1 MSSIN
6 RSVFNRHLFYRI
18 KLQTPKTK
26 GTKIGVLKN
35 FAIFTGK
42 HLCWSLFLIKFQAF
56 RAKGLKASFRTPL
69 VAAYASYFVPSV
81 QHVFQTMNYTLS
93 FFYKQ
98 RFFSTQLHCCLT
110 FSWIELQ
117 MLLTCC
123 LIHIS
128 IITTRHFLCLLHL
141 CPCLDV
147 GLFMSYLRELFFILI
162 FNFTDF
168 FFCLFFEICLI
179 IFGW

>member
-42 HLCWSLFLIKFQAF
+42 HLCWSLFLIKLQAF

-81 QHVFQTMNYTLS
+81 QHVFQTMNNTLS

-168 FFCLFFEICLI
+168 FFCLFF
-179 IFGW
+179 